1 MWTMECDRLTRLI
14 PNAHKNFR
22 TPSAMSVHSS
32 KKNCPIM
39 MDHQWMDRNNNRKF
53 LKLNLET
60 PDYLGMKSGS
70 TNLTI
75 SQILNLQLKKVKGI

>member
-1 MWTMECDRLTRLI
+1 
-14 PNAHKNFR
+14 
-22 TPSAMSVHSS
+22 
-32 KKNCPIM
+32 M

-70 TNLTI
+70 
-75 SQILNLQLKKVKGI
+75 QI